1 MRAAHQEWADGQVT
15 TSSCAFCS
23 WTFEGTALE
32 GRERAKAHRER
43 KHPEAC
49 IRKPRRQRRITKK
62 SIRSAGEEEQI
73 KVDAAEA
80 RRLRHDRDFAKVLA
94 KIALLDGTA
103 DVV

>member
-1 MRAAHQEWADGQVT
+1 MHQAHRDWADRQVT
-15 TSSCAFCS
+15 VSSCFFCS
-23 WTFEGTALE
+23 WTFEGSALE
-32 GRERAKAHRER
+32 GREKAKAHRER

-49 IRKPRRQRRITKK
+49 IRKPRLRRRITKK

-94 KIALLDGTA
+94 KVAKLDSA
-103 DVV
+103 AESV